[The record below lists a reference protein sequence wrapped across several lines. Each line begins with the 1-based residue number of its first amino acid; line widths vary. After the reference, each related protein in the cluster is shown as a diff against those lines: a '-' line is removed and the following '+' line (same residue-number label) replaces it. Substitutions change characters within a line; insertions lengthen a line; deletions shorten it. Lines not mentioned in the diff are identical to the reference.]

1 MSGVLVPSP
10 LQKSLSPP
18 PVPVDSIV
26 GVLKSVER
34 PNRSATTVA
43 KG

>member
-1 MSGVLVPSP
+1 MPE
-10 LQKSLSPP
+10 QNSLNPP
-18 PVPVDSIV
+18 PDPVDSIV
-26 GVLKSVER
+26 GVLKSVAL